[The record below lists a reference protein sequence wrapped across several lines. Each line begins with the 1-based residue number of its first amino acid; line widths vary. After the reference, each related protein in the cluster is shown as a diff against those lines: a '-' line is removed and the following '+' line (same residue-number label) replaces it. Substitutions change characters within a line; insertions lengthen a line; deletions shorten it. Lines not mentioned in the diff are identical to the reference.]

1 MSSQA
6 PASSRLTCPRCGL
19 EVRTR
24 RRAGEDECCPRC
36 IAQSAGA
43 LSIHLE
49 RRGGGGGPPARGAA
63 LQRIARLARGVRAR
77 VSF

>member
-24 RRAGEDECCPRC
+24 RRSVEDECCPRC

-43 LSIHLE
+43 LSIRLE
-49 RRGGGGGPPARGAA
+49 RRAGGGESSERAAA
-63 LQRIARLARGVRAR
+63 LQRVARLARGVRAR